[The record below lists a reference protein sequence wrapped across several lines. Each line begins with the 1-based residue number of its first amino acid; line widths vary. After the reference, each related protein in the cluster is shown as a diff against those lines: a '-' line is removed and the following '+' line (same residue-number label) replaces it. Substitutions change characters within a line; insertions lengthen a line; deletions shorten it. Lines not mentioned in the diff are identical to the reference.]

1 VRTTDSVA
9 ITGVDV
15 QSDDPGKMA
24 ARWAEVL
31 GQSVSAQGDG
41 VVMALDHGTHIR
53 FTPVRDDRGEGVS
66 AIEVAVRD
74 IAAVKARA
82 AERGRLDSHGN
93 VVLCGTRVDLKQA

>member
-1 VRTTDSVA
+1 VG

-15 QSDDPGKMA
+15 QSDDPHKMA

-31 GQSVSAQGDG
+31 GQTVSAQGDG

-53 FTPVRDDRGEGVS
+53 FTPMRDGRGEGVS
-66 AIEVAVRD
+66 AIEIAVRD

-82 AERGRLDSHGN
+82 AARGRLDAQGN
-93 VVLCGTRVDLKQA
+93 VVLCGTRVDLKQV